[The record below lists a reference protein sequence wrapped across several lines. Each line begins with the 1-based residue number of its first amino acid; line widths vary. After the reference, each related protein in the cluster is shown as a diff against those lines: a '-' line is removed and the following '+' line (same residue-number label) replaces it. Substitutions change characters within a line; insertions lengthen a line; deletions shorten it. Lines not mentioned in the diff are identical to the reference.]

1 MAKPFYAD
9 YINHCLRFYVRNEN
23 FNIVCLAND
32 IDKQKWVA
40 VDRVLRKL
48 PEEDRSI
55 IMEVYS
61 GEAPL
66 LDNVKRTSKNFEISE
81 TTVWTLISKVT
92 KQIAKERRMI

>member
-23 FNIVCLAND
+23 FNND

-66 LDNVKRTSKNFEISE
+66 LDNVKRTSKNFEVSE